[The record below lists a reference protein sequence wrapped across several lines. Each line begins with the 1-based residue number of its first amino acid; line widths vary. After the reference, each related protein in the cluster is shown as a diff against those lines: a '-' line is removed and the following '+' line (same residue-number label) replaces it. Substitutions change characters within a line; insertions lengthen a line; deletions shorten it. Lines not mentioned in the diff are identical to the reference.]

1 MQFSLAG
8 ILAVLSHAIPP
19 FLPLILAIL
28 ALLVVAQLLGRLRG
42 YRLAAYRCRPA
53 GIVALLVGISTL
65 WWLPMLTHSRLAF
78 VATTTD
84 WAALI
89 AAAIGV
95 ALVTWLVLH
104 PLSYLVR
111 GPRHQQT
118 PAHE

>member
-8 ILAVLSHAIPP
+8 IFAVLSHAIPP

-42 YRLAAYRCRPA
+42 YRLAGYHCRLA
-53 GIVALLVGISTL
+53 GIVALLAGLSTL
-65 WWLPMLTHSRLAF
+65 WWLPLLTSSRLAF
-78 VATTTD
+78 VATVTD
-84 WAALI
+84 WAALV

-95 ALVTWLVLH
+95 ALITWLVLH

-111 GPRHQQT
+111 GPHQQG
-118 PAHE
+118 PQARQ

>member
-28 ALLVVAQLLGRLRG
+28 ALLVLAQLIGRLRG
-42 YRLAAYRCRPA
+42 YRLTDYRCRPA
-53 GIVALLVGISTL
+53 GIVALLAGLSTL
-65 WWLPMLTHSRLAF
+65 WWLPLLTSSRLAF
-78 VATTTD
+78 VATVTD

-89 AAAIGV
+89 AASLGV

-104 PLSYLVR
+104 PLSFLVR
-111 GPRHQQT
+111 GPRR
-118 PAHE
+118 A